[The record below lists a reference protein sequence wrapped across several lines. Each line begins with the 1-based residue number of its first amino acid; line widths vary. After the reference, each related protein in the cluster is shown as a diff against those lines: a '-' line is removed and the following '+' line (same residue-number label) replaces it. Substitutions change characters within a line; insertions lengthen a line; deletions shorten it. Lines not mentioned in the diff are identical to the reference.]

1 MSKLSA
7 MFDWL
12 TAVQKAVRFAY
23 QKESEGQQFFEQYRL
38 LSRARTPFAV
48 IGMVGAIGTA
58 VAVTSLL
65 VAPAVLP
72 TLSAVAW
79 FGVCFG
85 GLRAAIKVGSERD
98 RIGKIIS
105 DEFRRHGRRT
115 PRNLYDKKSY
125 EAVRELCN
133 LIDRRVEQQ
142 LKSDVR
148 SDGLVPDLEKVQAQE
163 RRTYTRTPPTI
174 GPAPMQNTSAPSMRK
189 PKP

>member
-1 MSKLSA
+1 MSKLSS

-38 LSRARTPFAV
+38 LSRARIPFAV
-48 IGMVGAIGTA
+48 IGAVGAFGTA
-58 VAVTSLL
+58 AAAMSLL
-65 VAPAVLP
+65 TAPAVLP
-72 TLSAVAW
+72 ALSVAAW
-79 FGVCFG
+79 YGVCFG
-85 GLRAAIKVGSERD
+85 GLRAAVKVGSERQ

-105 DEFRRHGRRT
+105 DEFRRHGWRT

-125 EAVRELCN
+125 EAVRELCH

-142 LKSDVR
+142 LKSNVR
-148 SDGLVPDLEKVQAQE
+148 SDGVVPDLEKVQAQE
-163 RRTYTRTPPTI
+163 RRTYTRTPPAV
-174 GPAPMQNTSAPSMRK
+174 GPSPAQTTSAPSVRK